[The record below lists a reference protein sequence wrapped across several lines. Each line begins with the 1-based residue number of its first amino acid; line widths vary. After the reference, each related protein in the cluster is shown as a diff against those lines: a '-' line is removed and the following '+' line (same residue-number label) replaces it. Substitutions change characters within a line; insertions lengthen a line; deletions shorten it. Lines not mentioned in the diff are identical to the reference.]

1 MSFPYFLQSI
11 AGSQL
16 GRMLAGGSG
25 AGDSARRRLSAG
37 EVQRQL
43 NAIGGSTRVAL
54 EPDLL
59 RHVSWDP
66 PSCLISLTWH
76 ALQMHQSQRL
86 HHTRHAQECSHAETK

>member
-1 MSFPYFLQSI
+1 MPLPHFLQSI

-25 AGDSARRRLSAG
+25 GGGSARRRPSAG

-43 NAIGGSTRVAL
+43 NAIGGATRVAL

-59 RHVSWDP
+59 RHVSWHP
-66 PSCLISLTWH
+66 PS
-76 ALQMHQSQRL
+76 
-86 HHTRHAQECSHAETK
+86 